1 MQFNSAPSNTLYIN
15 VVLKKH
21 PLSKQPISISIT
33 AAMYKN
39 FTASKALYFSE
50 LPLKNTTAAHLQAV
64 YARFVKQANVANFE
78 VVKFNGNAA
87 SFVASVY

>member
-1 MQFNSAPSNTLYIN
+1 MQFTSAPSNTLYIK

-21 PLSKQPISISIT
+21 PLSKKPISISIT
-33 AAMYKN
+33 SAMYKN

-50 LPLKNTTAAHLQAV
+50 LPLKSTAAQIQAV

-87 SFVASVY
+87 SFVAK

>member
-1 MQFNSAPSNTLYIN
+1 MQFTSAPSNTLYIK

-21 PLSKQPISISIT
+21 PLSKKPISISIT
-33 AAMYKN
+33 AATYKN

-50 LPLKNTTAAHLQAV
+50 LPLNSTSAQIQAV

-87 SFVASVY
+87 SFVAN

>member
-21 PLSKQPISISIT
+21 PLSKQPISILIT

-50 LPLKNTTAAHLQAV
+50 LPLKNTTAAHVQAV
-64 YARFVKQANVANFE
+64 YARFQKQANAANFE
-78 VVKFNGNAA
+78 VVKFNQNVC
-87 SFVASVY
+87 SFVAN

>member
-1 MQFNSAPSNTLYIN
+1 MQFTSAPSNTLYIQ

-21 PLSKQPISISIT
+21 PLSKKPISISIT

-50 LPLKNTTAAHLQAV
+50 LPLKSTSAQFQAV
-64 YARFVKQANVANFE
+64 YARFVKQANAANFE

-87 SFVASVY
+87 SFVAK

>member
-1 MQFNSAPSNTLYIN
+1 MQFTSAPSNKLYIK

-21 PLSKQPISISIT
+21 PLSKKPISISIT
-33 AAMYKN
+33 SAMYKN
-39 FTASKALYFSE
+39 FTASKALYFSD
-50 LPLKNTTAAHLQAV
+50 LPLNSTSAQIQAV

-87 SFVASVY
+87 SFVAK

>member
-1 MQFNSAPSNTLYIN
+1 MQFTSAPSNTLYIK

-21 PLSKQPISISIT
+21 PLSKKPISISIT

-50 LPLKNTTAAHLQAV
+50 LPLNSTSAQIQAV

-87 SFVASVY
+87 SFVVAK

>member
-1 MQFNSAPSNTLYIN
+1 MQFTSAPSNTLYIK

-21 PLSKQPISISIT
+21 PLSKKPISISIT
-33 AAMYKN
+33 SAMYKN
-39 FTASKALYFSE
+39 FTTSKALYFSD
-50 LPLKNTTAAHLQAV
+50 LPLNSTSAQIQAV

-87 SFVASVY
+87 SFVVAK

>member
-1 MQFNSAPSNTLYIN
+1 MQFTSAPSNTLYIQ

-21 PLSKQPISISIT
+21 PLSKKPISISIT

-50 LPLKNTTAAHLQAV
+50 LPLKSTAAQFQAV
-64 YARFVKQANVANFE
+64 YARFVKQANAANFE

-87 SFVASVY
+87 SFVAK

>member
-1 MQFNSAPSNTLYIN
+1 MQFTSAPSNTLYIK

-21 PLSKQPISISIT
+21 PLSKKPISISIT
-33 AAMYKN
+33 SAMYKN

-50 LPLKNTTAAHLQAV
+50 LPLNSTSAQIQAV
-64 YARFVKQANVANFE
+64 YARFQKQANVANFE

-87 SFVASVY
+87 SFVAN

>member
-1 MQFNSAPSNTLYIN
+1 MQFTSAPSNTLYIK

-21 PLSKQPISISIT
+21 PLSKKPISISIT
-33 AAMYKN
+33 SAMYKN
-39 FTASKALYFSE
+39 FTASKALYFSD
-50 LPLKNTTAAHLQAV
+50 LPLNSTSAQIQAV

-87 SFVASVY
+87 SFVAK

>member
-1 MQFNSAPSNTLYIN
+1 MQFTSAPSNTLYIK

-21 PLSKQPISISIT
+21 PLSKKPISISIT
-33 AAMYKN
+33 SAMYKN

-50 LPLKNTTAAHLQAV
+50 LPLNSTSAQIQAV

-87 SFVASVY
+87 SFVAK

>member
-1 MQFNSAPSNTLYIN
+1 MQFTSAPSNTLYIQ

-21 PLSKQPISISIT
+21 PLSKKPISISIT
-33 AAMYKN
+33 SAMYKN

-50 LPLKNTTAAHLQAV
+50 LPLNSTSAQIQAV

-87 SFVASVY
+87 SFVAK

>member
-1 MQFNSAPSNTLYIN
+1 MQFTSAPSNTLYIK

-33 AAMYKN
+33 AAMHKN

-50 LPLKNTTAAHLQAV
+50 LPLKNTTSAHIQAV
-64 YARFVKQANVANFE
+64 YARFVKQANAANFE
-78 VVKFNGNAA
+78 VTKFNQNAC
-87 SFVASVY
+87 SFVAN

>member
-1 MQFNSAPSNTLYIN
+1 MQFTSAPSNTLYIK

-21 PLSKQPISISIT
+21 PLSKKPISISIT
-33 AAMYKN
+33 SAMYKN

-50 LPLKNTTAAHLQAV
+50 LPLNSTSAQIQAV

-87 SFVASVY
+87 SFVAN